1 MHRSVVGVTALALAA
16 GMLEGCAVGNQAG
29 ALQVPAVVTGLVTAT
44 SACPPGSSACPGVVT
59 TVPGAVVQA
68 QGKDGTH
75 EAVADANGHYQIALL
90 GGEWT
95 LAAQRSG
102 ASVTTGPSKRLD
114 LSAGSSVVLNL
125 EAGP

>member
-1 MHRSVVGVTALALAA
+1 VLAA
-16 GMLEGCAVGNQAG
+16 AGLLTGCAVGNQAG
-29 ALQVPAVVTGLVTAT
+29 QLQIPAMVTGLVTAPSVCPT
-44 SACPPGSSACPGVVT
+44 GSAACPGVVT
-59 TVPGAVVQA
+59 TVPGAIVQA

-75 EAVADANGHYQIALL
+75 EAVADANGHYQLSLL

-102 ASVTTGPSKRLD
+102 SSVTTGPSRRLD
-114 LSAGSSVVLNL
+114 LTAGSSVVVNL